1 MEVPLFDGDILLLP
15 LPDPSVSYTVTSEAR
30 SNLLYGGLPLSQLRR
45 DEYSEVTSQTNDLVF
60 LLIAREALLWG
71 GPGSQEK
78 GFFQRT
84 PPVCISMENLR
95 VFFFVFFLY
104 WWFYIWSKLC
114 LLLENWWKSQDNLS
128 KFLRCSFSICSNVE
142 GKKKGFSSGRNVFC
156 FFCVKPSG
164 KIIFADNTQY
174 STGDIDG
181 RFAPTTAHKS
191 AKVRY
196 YSNVTLPAK
205 TQ

>member
-15 LPDPSVSYTVTSEAR
+15 PPDPSVSYTVTSEAR

-71 GPGSQEK
+71 GLFSENTTCVHFYGEPE
-78 GFFQRT
+78 GFFF
-84 PPVCISMENLR
+84 C
-95 VFFFVFFLY
+95 FFFLY

>member
-1 MEVPLFDGDILLLP
+1 MISCFSWLLERLFC
-15 LPDPSVSYTVTSEAR
+15 E
-30 SNLLYGGLPLSQLRR
+30 
-45 DEYSEVTSQTNDLVF
+45 
-60 LLIAREALLWG
+60 G
-71 GPGSQEK
+71 GPDHRRRAFFREHHLCAFLWRTW
-78 GFFQRT
+78 GFFF
-84 PPVCISMENLR
+84 L
-95 VFFFVFFLY
+95 FFFLY

-142 GKKKGFSSGRNVFC
+142 GEKKGFSSGRNVFC